1 MSDILIPFGPFPSF
15 DMNGRPVSVTFNL
28 LSDSSLEVKVEVDD
42 GSIFVGTDVKVK
54 WDPTTLAKLVTAFT
68 SGAFPII
75 VDITL
80 PDLRFKVG
88 DVVDVNLTLKEKPG
102 GPVVPPPIEPS
113 DLVVG
118 NRITLVPSM
127 HPNAI
132 IRHFAW
138 QMKLTGNNGTDVTR
152 SDATFIVRAALSRT
166 PGAVSFESVNNPNW
180 YIRHS
185 LFWLNISL
193 KAADKVFMED
203 ASFIHEK
210 GLSGEDKT
218 FSFKSVNY
226 PGRYVN
232 HAPDNRLGI
241 HTRPEIDVKRAS
253 FFVRKGLK

>member
-1 MSDILIPFGPFPSF
+1 MPNILIPFGPVPSF
-15 DMNGRPVSVTFNL
+15 DMNGRPVSVSFNL

-54 WDPTTLAKLVTAFT
+54 WDPTTVLNLVTAFT

-80 PDLRFKVG
+80 PDLQFKVG
-88 DVVDVNLTLKEKPG
+88 DVVDVKLTLKET
-102 GPVVPPPIEPS
+102 GPVLPPPPFEPS

-118 NRITLVPSM
+118 NRITLVPSSL
-127 HPNAI
+127 PDRI
-132 IRHFAW
+132 VRHFAW
-138 QMKLTGNNGTDVTR
+138 QLKLTGNNGTDLTR
-152 SDATFIVRAALSRT
+152 SDATFTVRAALSGT

-180 YIRHS
+180 YIRHWA
-185 LFWLNISL
+185 FWLNISP
-193 KAADKVFMED
+193 KAADKVFKED

-218 FSFKSVNY
+218 FSFRSVNY

-241 HTRPEIDVKRAS
+241 HTKPEIDVKRAS
-253 FFVRKGLK
+253 FLVRKGLK